1 MKKILLVA
9 CTVLFGTMLSQ
20 NTAKDLFNTNSI
32 VWYGLNFSQAKMVG
46 QFDQA
51 VGAGAASASE
61 IKNKWISA
69 WNGLIIS
76 EPQNFK
82 LAEAFNKD
90 EVYNDLAPTDKQN
103 QTIKND
109 DLMSSN
115 DYSFADP
122 KKTVNSIISK
132 LSGGDKT
139 EGIGVTFI
147 VESFNKITNQATVYV
162 TVFDI
167 KTKTVLITEKVT
179 GKPAGIGL
187 RNFWGGAIKHIIKQI
202 KSDYYSKWK
211 SANK

>member
-1 MKKILLVA
+1 MKK
-9 CTVLFGTMLSQ
+9 FMLATCLIVSGIMCSQ
-20 NTAKDLFNTNSI
+20 NTAKDLFKTNSI
-32 VWYGLNFSQAKMVG
+32 VWYGLNFSEAKMVG

-61 IKNKWISA
+61 LKNKWMSA

-82 LAEAFNKD
+82 IAEAFNKD
-90 EVYNDLAPTDKQN
+90 EVYNDLAPTEKQN
-103 QTIKND
+103 LAIKND
-109 DLMSSN
+109 ELMAIN

-122 KKTVNSIISK
+122 KKTVSDIISK
-132 LSGGDKT
+132 LSSGDKK

-147 VESFNKITNQATVYV
+147 VESFNKITNEANVYV

-202 KSDYYSKWK
+202 KSTYYGQWK
-211 SANK
+211 SKNK